1 MKAVVIISTHNR
13 RDLTGITLDA
23 IMACKRPEAPVY
35 VIDDSSVEYT
45 TEWLYSFGVTGVV
58 ESCVWNTLR
67 DNDHLSGVGRMARNR
82 LEVFYGYTGDLG
94 DDGVGIL
101 LDNDAL
107 VAPGFDVEAMR
118 LVKLSRLLYGDDGV
132 LATLY
137 RSSAHPSVYEDKE
150 LSYVAMEHI
159 GGISLVVD
167 RAGALRLLGGEIN
180 WGHEWDW
187 QLHKAIPNII
197 APMNSYVEHIGRHGG
212 GVNGQ
217 SDDRAINFLGYHH
230 RCGLRLNSP

>member
-1 MKAVVIISTHNR
+1 
-13 RDLTGITLDA
+13 
-23 IMACKRPEAPVY
+23 MACKQPETRVY
-35 VIDDSSVEYT
+35 VIDDESTEYT
-45 TEWLYSFGVTGVV
+45 DEWLYGFGVDGIIK
-58 ESCVWNTLR
+58 SGVWNALR

-94 DDGVGIL
+94 DDGIGIL

-107 VAPGFDVEAMR
+107 VVPGFDIEAMR
-118 LVKLSRLLYGDDGV
+118 LVKLSRLLYGNSGV

-137 RSSAHPSVYEDKE
+137 RSSAHPSTHEDKE

-167 RAGALRLLGGEIN
+167 RAGALRLLGSEIQ

-187 QLHKAIPNII
+187 QLHTAIPHII
-197 APMNSYVEHIGRHGG
+197 APPHSYVEHIGRHGG

-217 SDDRAINFLGYHH
+217 SDDRAMNFLGYHH
-230 RCGLRLNSP
+230 HR